1 MTSELK
7 VYTLKKIH
15 SLTNIRPGEQKFG
28 EKVSFLNP
36 EEDLGEQLSGSDAK
50 YVLLGIPEDIGVQ
63 GNHGFP
69 GTRYAWEAAIKAILN
84 VQHNSMVKASK
95 VLVLGHLD
103 FTKAYTQ
110 LEQYSGDAFV
120 VQCRKLTEAIDKDVT
135 DIIRKIVASGKKPI
149 VIGGGHNNAYGMLK
163 GTSLATGSKIN
174 ALNIDAHT
182 DLRKRESRHS
192 GNGFS
197 WALSEGFLNKYFIF
211 GLHENYTSKKL
222 FAKMDREPKVAFN
235 TFEELFVRKD
245 KGIDFEITEA
255 ISFVKGDKFGV
266 EVDMDAIAYMP
277 SSARTPSGLSL
288 ELVRHMVF
296 QASRSKNAVYL
307 HICEAAPN
315 VQDPKEMALTGKAI
329 AYLVTDFIRK

>member
-1 MTSELK
+1 MLTS
-7 VYTLKKIH
+7 
-15 SLTNIRPGEQKFG
+15 IRPGEQKFG
-28 EKVSFLNP
+28 EKVSYLNP
-36 EEDLGEQLSGSDAK
+36 EDDLEEQLLASEAK
-50 YVLLGIPEDIGVQ
+50 YVLLGLSEDIGVQ
-63 GNHGFP
+63 GNHGIP
-69 GTRYAWEAAIKAILN
+69 GTRYAWEVAIKAILN
-84 VQHNSMVKASK
+84 VQHNSMIKASK

-103 FTKAYTQ
+103 FTKAYAQ
-110 LEQYSGDAFV
+110 LEGHSGDAFV
-120 VQCRKLTEAIDKDVT
+120 AQCRKLTEAIDKDVT

-149 VIGGGHNNAYGMLK
+149 VIGGGHNNAYGILK

-222 FAKMDREPKVAFN
+222 FAKMSKEPRIAFN

-245 KGIDFEITEA
+245 KGVDFEVNES
-255 ISFVKGDKFGV
+255 ISFVKGGKFGI

-288 ELVRHMVF
+288 EMVRHMVF
-296 QASRSKNAVYL
+296 QASRSKNAAYL
-307 HICEAAPN
+307 HICEAAPDIQN
-315 VQDPKEMALTGKAI
+315 PKEMALTGKAM
-329 AYLVTDFIRK
+329 AYLISDFIRK